1 MSLTWPNRQLTLE
14 EWEALPAAEGV
25 RMELV
30 EGLVVMAPMPLSWH
44 QKAGMRIGYWLDEQL
59 PADLT
64 ALTEVDVV
72 LVMEPATVRIPGVMV
87 TRTSLYETN
96 PSRYTATDVLLVVE
110 ILSDGTRRVDR
121 MVKFAEYAEA
131 GIPQYWIVDPRKPS
145 VEVYDRDADG
155 NYQLTARADGDA
167 SVTVAGN
174 YELSGE
180 HTGQVEL
187 SVAGHPVS
195 VDLDGLTRR

>member
-44 QKAGMRIGYWLDEQL
+44 QKAGMRIGYRLDEQL

-72 LVMEPATVRIPGVMV
+72 LVMEPATVRIPDVMV
-87 TRTSLYETN
+87 THTSLYETN

-121 MVKFAEYAEA
+121 MVKFAEA
-131 GIPQYWIVDPRKPS
+131 GVPQYWIVDVGSPCTLLS
-145 VEVYDRDADG
+145 YALVD
-155 NYQLTARADGDA
+155 
-167 SVTVAGN
+167 GN

-187 SVAGHPVS
+187 SVAGHPVG
-195 VDLDGLTRR
+195 VDLDALTRR

>member
-1 MSLTWPNRQLTLE
+1 MSLTSPNRQLTLE

-25 RMELV
+25 RLELV

-44 QKAGMRIGYWLDEQL
+44 QKAGMRIGYRLDEQL

-72 LVMEPATVRIPGVMV
+72 LVMEPATVRIPDVMV

-110 ILSDGTRRVDR
+110 ILSDGTRESTAWSSSPSTPRPASR
-121 MVKFAEYAEA
+121 STGSWMS
-131 GIPQYWIVDPRKPS
+131 DPRAPCFPTPWS
-145 VEVYDRDADG
+145 
-155 NYQLTARADGDA
+155 
-167 SVTVAGN
+167 
-174 YELSGE
+174 
-180 HTGQVEL
+180 TGTT
-187 SVAGHPVS
+187 SSPVS
-195 VDLDGLTRR
+195 TRARSSCPSPGIR

>member
-14 EWEALPAAEGV
+14 EWEALPTAEGV
-25 RMELV
+25 RRELV

-44 QKAGMRIGYWLDEQL
+44 QKAGMRIGYRLDEQL

-64 ALTEVDVV
+64 ALTDVDVV
-72 LVMEPATVRIPGVMV
+72 LVTEPPTVRIPGDLV

-96 PSRYTATDVLLVVE
+96 PSRFTPPDVLLVVE
-110 ILSDGTRRVDR
+110 ILSDGRVDR

-131 GIPQYWIVDPRKPS
+131 GIPQYWIVDVGSPCTLLS
-145 VEVYDRDADG
+145 YALVE
-155 NYQLTARADGDA
+155 
-167 SVTVAGN
+167 GN

-180 HTGQVEL
+180 HTGPVEL
-187 SVAGHPVS
+187 TVGGHRVS
-195 VDLDGLTRR
+195 IDLDALTRR

>member
-30 EGLVVMAPMPLSWH
+30 EGLVVMAPMALSWH

-59 PADLT
+59 PVELT
-64 ALTEVDVV
+64 ALTEIDVV
-72 LVMEPATVRIPGVMV
+72 LVAEPPTVRVPDVMV
-87 TRTSLYETN
+87 TRSSLYETN
-96 PSRYTATDVLLVVE
+96 PSRFTPPDVLLVVE

-121 MVKFAEYAEA
+121 MITFAEYAEA
-131 GIPQYWIVDPRKPS
+131 GIPQYWIVDVGSPCTLLS
-145 VEVYDRDADG
+145 YALVE
-155 NYQLTARADGDA
+155 GD
-167 SVTVAGN
+167 

-180 HTGQVEL
+180 HTGRVEL
-187 SVAGHPVS
+187 QVAGHPVR
-195 VDLDGLTRR
+195 VNLDALTRR

>member
-1 MSLTWPNRQLTLE
+1 MPETAMSVMWPNRQLTLA
-14 EWEALPAAEGV
+14 EWEALPETEGV
-25 RMELV
+25 RLELV
-30 EGLVVMAPMPLSWH
+30 EGLVVMAPLPLSWH
-44 QKAGMRIGYWLDEQL
+44 QRAGMRIGYRLDEQL

-72 LVMEPATVRIPGVMV
+72 LVEQPPTVRIPDVIV

-96 PSRYTATDVLLVVE
+96 PARFSPSDVLLAVE

-131 GIPQYWIVDPRKPS
+131 GIAQYWIIDVGTPCTLLCYIL
-145 VEVYDRDADG
+145 VE
-155 NYQLTARADGDA
+155 
-167 SVTVAGN
+167 GN

-180 HTGQVEL
+180 HSGPVEL
-187 SVAGHPVS
+187 DVAGHPVAF
-195 VDLDGLTRR
+195 DLDALTRR

>member
-1 MSLTWPNRQLTLE
+1 MSLKWPNRQLTLE
-14 EWEALPAAEGV
+14 EWEALPAAEGM

-44 QKAGMRIGYWLDEQL
+44 QKAGMRIGYRLDEQL
-59 PADLT
+59 PAELT

-72 LVMEPATVRIPGVMV
+72 LFTEPPTVRVPDVMV

-96 PSRYTATDVLLVVE
+96 PSRFTAPDVLLVVE

-121 MVKFAEYAEA
+121 TVEFAEYAEA
-131 GIPQYWIVDPRKPS
+131 GIPQYWIVDVGSPCTLLPYAL
-145 VEVYDRDADG
+145 VE
-155 NYQLTARADGDA
+155 
-167 SVTVAGN
+167 GN

-180 HTGQVEL
+180 HTGLVEL
-187 SVAGHPVS
+187 TASGHPVC
-195 VDLDGLTRR
+195 VDLDALTRR